1 MRVLLTGAGGFIG
14 SHLLRRFLRDG
25 DHAVAVVLRPGRTRT
40 RIDGLLDSVEVIPG
54 DLVNAETL
62 AEPVHRFAPEIVV
75 HAAWAVPTAKNRN
88 SVEHAEHV
96 HYTISLLK
104 LAHAAGAS
112 HFVGIGSQAE
122 YGAAADRHQTQAAG
136 QPSTLYGTAKL
147 CAGMLA
153 ERVCATVGMRF
164 AWLRLF
170 SAYGPGEDPTWLI
183 PAMCAKFMAREKPA
197 TTAGEQRYDYLYIDD
212 VAEAVHRV
220 AIQAPATGFFD
231 LGSGRGVAVREVIE
245 RVRDLISSALPAL
258 PIGFGE
264 VPYAADQ
271 VMRMEANID
280 RLQEITGWR
289 PQIDLETGL
298 RRAVDWFRRVHEQ
311 AIATK
316 EKPNDRN

>member
-1 MRVLLTGAGGFIG
+1 MRVLLTGAGGFVG

-25 DHAVAVVLRPGRTRT
+25 EHAVAVVLRPGRAHP
-40 RIDGLLDSVEVIPG
+40 RIGELLDNVEVIPG
-54 DLVNAETL
+54 DLAHAETL

-88 SVEHAEHV
+88 SIEHAEHV
-96 HYTISLLK
+96 HYTINLIN
-104 LAHAAGAS
+104 LAHAAGAG

-122 YGAAADRHQTQAAG
+122 YGVAADRHQTQAAG
-136 QPSTLYGTAKL
+136 QPTTLYGTAKL

-153 ERVCATVGMRF
+153 ENVCAAIGMRF

-183 PAMCAKFMAREKPA
+183 PAMCAKFMATEKPA
-197 TTAGEQRYDYLYIDD
+197 TTTGEQRYDYLYIDD

-220 AIQAPATGFFD
+220 AIQAQAIGFFD

-245 RVRDLISSALPAL
+245 RVRDLINPTL
-258 PIGFGE
+258 PISFGE
-264 VPYAADQ
+264 VPYAPDQ

-280 RLQEITGWR
+280 RLRNSTGWQ
-289 PQIDLETGL
+289 PQIDLDTGL
-298 RRAVDWFRRVHEQ
+298 RRAVDWFRRTAASRNNQ
-311 AIATK
+311 QGIAL
-316 EKPNDRN
+316 